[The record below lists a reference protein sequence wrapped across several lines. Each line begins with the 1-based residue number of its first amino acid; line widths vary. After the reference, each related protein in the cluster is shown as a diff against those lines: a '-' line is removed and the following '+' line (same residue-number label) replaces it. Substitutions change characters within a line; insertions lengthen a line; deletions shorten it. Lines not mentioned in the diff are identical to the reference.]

1 MVDVLQKQI
10 IEQYYK
16 SMNLNLERERER
28 EIMKEEPCFR
38 NCRQNESSE
47 EISVKSGQKTNRSV
61 VTNSSSGGLLKITT
75 SKGKSIGGIPPQ
87 GLEIRHLG

>member
-28 EIMKEEPCFR
+28 ERDYERR
-38 NCRQNESSE
+38 NMF
-47 EISVKSGQKTNRSV
+47 
-61 VTNSSSGGLLKITT
+61 LKL
-75 SKGKSIGGIPPQ
+75 SA
-87 GLEIRHLG
+87 E

>member
-1 MVDVLQKQI
+1 
-10 IEQYYK
+10 
-16 SMNLNLERERER
+16 MNLNLERERER
-28 EIMKEEPCFR
+28 EIMKEETCVR
-38 NCRQNESSE
+38 NCRQNESSQ
-47 EISVKSGQKTNRSV
+47 EISVKSGQKTSRSV